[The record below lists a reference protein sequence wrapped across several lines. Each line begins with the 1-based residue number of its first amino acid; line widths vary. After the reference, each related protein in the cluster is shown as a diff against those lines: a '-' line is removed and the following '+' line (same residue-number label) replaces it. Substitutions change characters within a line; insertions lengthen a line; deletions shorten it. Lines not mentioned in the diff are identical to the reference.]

1 MSTYSTLLQM
11 LQGHYDFGMRALK
24 AVLMMAGSLKRASK
38 QDPEAVV
45 AIRAL
50 RDANLPKLLTDVSV
64 RCIDCP
70 LCGWGTL
77 ALGARQIVFLAKCF

>member
-1 MSTYSTLLQM
+1 M

-45 AIRAL
+45 VIRAL
-50 RDANLPKLLTDVSV
+50 RDANLPKLLTDVSLLWRLLNCV
-64 RCIDCP
+64 AGAP
-70 LCGWGTL
+70 L
-77 ALGARQIVFLAKCF
+77 ALGTRQLVFHTKCL